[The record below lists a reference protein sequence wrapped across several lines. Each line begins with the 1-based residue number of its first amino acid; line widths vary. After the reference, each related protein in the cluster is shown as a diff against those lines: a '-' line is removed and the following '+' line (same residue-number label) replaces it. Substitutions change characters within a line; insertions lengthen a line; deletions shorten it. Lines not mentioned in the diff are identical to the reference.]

1 MKILVGYDGSNESKE
16 ALRLAKKHAKG
27 MGAKLEIADAIAR
40 WDPLEYHK
48 IQEVEQKLDLDV
60 KEILNGDNAL
70 YETHLLVNDLSPG
83 EQLVEFAERYYVD
96 EIIIGAPKRT
106 RVGKLLF
113 GSTAQYIVLNAPCP
127 VVTLN

>member
-1 MKILVGYDGSNESKE
+1 MKILVGFDGSKESKE

-27 MGAKLEIADAIAR
+27 MDAKLEIAEAIAR

-48 IQEVEQKLDLDV
+48 IQEVEQELDLDV
-60 KEILNGDNAL
+60 KEILNGDSAL

-83 EQLVEFAERYYVD
+83 EQLVKFAERYDVD

-113 GSTAQYIVLNAPCP
+113 GSTIQYIILNAPCP
-127 VVTLN
+127 VVTVN